1 MNKILLIVILLAVL
15 LYFLSRRIMMRSKT
29 STGVQ
34 RSNKQGY
41 YLIDLPAQVAG
52 KAIKSTMYSAGIG
65 AVLLVIT
72 VLLAIKIKILFF
84 LLPIS
89 FYLIGQLF
97 LLNNHMKYAKN
108 QRIWYN
114 PQSKDVWVEW
124 LSGNQVHFKLNS
136 DLKTLKAV
144 KAVQKNQGM
153 LYGYYE
159 LGLAEGAIFIPFLM
173 EESQLNQR
181 FFQDLKLQANASSKS
196 SLFPMI

>member
-124 LSGNQVHFKLNS
+124 LSGNQVHFKLDS
-136 DLKTLKAV
+136 DLKSLKAV

>member
-124 LSGNQVHFKLNS
+124 LSGNQVHFKLDS